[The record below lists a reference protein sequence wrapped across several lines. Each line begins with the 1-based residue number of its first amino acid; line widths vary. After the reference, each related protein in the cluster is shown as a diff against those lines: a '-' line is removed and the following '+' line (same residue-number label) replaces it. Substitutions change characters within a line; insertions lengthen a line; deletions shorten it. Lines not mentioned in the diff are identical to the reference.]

1 MMWSKNT
8 NGNLMIGKGK
18 DGKRAEGRGGETRNW
33 NGRLSGDLAERTL
46 LSGESPCAPSNS
58 SGFCGIVVPPQVE
71 VILQAINVS
80 QEVRTVRRSLL
91 SPTARPCIHRE
102 TKSTQDVGTGAAVKT
117 IDDVECRVR
126 DGKSAIGR
134 TWDGVFAKSL
144 RAWRGRESGREGPKS
159 SPTDV
164 FPATDIRFALKLTRT
179 FFRKIFLNTFRQN
192 EPHLV
197 TQV

>member
-1 MMWSKNT
+1 MER
-8 NGNLMIGKGK
+8 GKTERERK
-18 DGKRAEGRGGETRNW
+18 GGEERQGIGTDVSQEIWR
-33 NGRLSGDLAERTL
+33 NGRSRGRSWRTK
-46 LSGESPCAPSNS
+46 LSGEFPCAPGNS
-58 SGFCGIVVPPQVE
+58 PGFCGIVVPPQVK
-71 VILQAINVS
+71 VILQQLMS
-80 QEVRTVRRSLL
+80 VRTVRRSLL
-91 SPTARPCIHRE
+91 SPTALPCIHRE

-164 FPATDIRFALKLTRT
+164 FPATDIRFALKLTLSLPLAHSYV
-179 FFRKIFLNTFRQN
+179 FPEDIFEYF
-192 EPHLV
+192 
-197 TQV
+197 